1 MIFYYYRLC
10 YRITPQYPRMWIY
23 PLIFY
28 DIHHQHHGNSRLRHP
43 GQPLLRLLFPM
54 FLSPRFT
61 SPKRTFV
68 CPRRPVQVHLTFV
81 SQDIRRTCRH
91 ITDIRRNNYIHTYI
105 CICIYIYIFIYI
117 YIYIY
122 IFKYLYLY
130 IYICAIHI
138 YIYRYIYI
146 YHWLGGT

>member
-1 MIFYYYRLC
+1 
-10 YRITPQYPRMWIY
+10 MWIY

-43 GQPLLRLLFPM
+43 GEPLHRLLFPM

-81 SQDIRRTCRH
+81 SKDIRRTCRH
-91 ITDIRRNNYIHTYI
+91 ITDIRRNKYIHTYI
-105 CICIYIYIFIYI
+105 HTYMYVCIYIYIYVRNIYI
-117 YIYIY
+117 YICTYNTGWVEPEISLAY
-122 IFKYLYLY
+122 KPGDIVS
-130 IYICAIHI
+130 
-138 YIYRYIYI
+138 
-146 YHWLGGT
+146 